1 MSGLLKPNSRKS
13 HEFLR
18 SRFAASLRRDDRCA
32 RVDAMILHLLKRREW
47 DAAVQ
52 RGAYAPSTLSNEGFI
67 HCSTIAQAAETAL
80 RDLVPKE

>member
-1 MSGLLKPNSRKS
+1 
-13 HEFLR
+13 
-18 SRFAASLRRDDRCA
+18 
-32 RVDAMILHLLKRREW
+32 MILHLLKRREW